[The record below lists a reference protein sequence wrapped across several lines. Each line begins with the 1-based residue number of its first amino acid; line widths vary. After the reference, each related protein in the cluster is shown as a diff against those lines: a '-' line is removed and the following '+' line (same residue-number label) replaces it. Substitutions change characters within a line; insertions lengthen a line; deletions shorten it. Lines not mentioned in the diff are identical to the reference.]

1 MAKSINKLQVRQA
14 RFDST
19 RMTDLNHWSKQ
30 MALKP
35 EVFEGPHRT
44 LFASKTN
51 SLNLSQGNILESV
64 FGLGNTKYIDDLN
77 WGWKMNCS
85 AECITYCFRRLYS
98 MARESV
104 FRT

>member
-30 MALKP
+30 MARKP

-51 SLNLSQGNILESV
+51 SLN
-64 FGLGNTKYIDDLN
+64 
-77 WGWKMNCS
+77 
-85 AECITYCFRRLYS
+85 
-98 MARESV
+98 
-104 FRT
+104 